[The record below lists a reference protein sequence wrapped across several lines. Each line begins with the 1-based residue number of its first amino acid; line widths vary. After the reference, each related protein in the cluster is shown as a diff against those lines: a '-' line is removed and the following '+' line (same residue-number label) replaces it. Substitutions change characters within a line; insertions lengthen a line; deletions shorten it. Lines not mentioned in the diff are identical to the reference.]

1 MRLCVWVAAA
11 PHDVARYA
19 RHCGAAGRTH
29 PDRHQP
35 PAPPPAEQ
43 PGPAVHPSRQL
54 QQPKIEAFAR
64 LCLPLRRAARSAQAG
79 AEHDGT
85 PPGAPPTERRRR
97 LAPPPAEQPGPA
109 VQPPHQL
116 QQLRKKAFAR
126 VCLPMRRAARARTQ
140 VDAEHDGTP
149 PEAPP
154 TERRRRR
161 PAAPQQQHQQPLQ
174 QGTASAFAPAS
185 KEGRVDAPSR
195 GPSYRRRGAAAAR
208 TPCAPRTARP
218 RLSSTRRAAQASERR
233 RPWRPV

>member
-43 PGPAVHPSRQL
+43 PGPAVHPYRQL

-64 LCLPLRRAARSAQAG
+64 LCLPLRRAARNEQAG

-154 TERRRRR
+154 TERRR
-161 PAAPQQQHQQPLQ
+161 PP
-174 QGTASAFAPAS
+174 
-185 KEGRVDAPSR
+185 PS
-195 GPSYRRRGAAAAR
+195 GGAAAAASAAPA
-208 TPCAPRTARP
+208 TGDCVCVCPCLPARGSP
-218 RLSSTRRAAQASERR
+218 MRRAASSIVQEPRSAAGRAKEAI
-233 RPWRPV
+233 